1 MSSVRCHCGI
11 DVFLVVY
18 TSSVCVVDVFF
29 HMALLISQGG
39 TFQNN
44 VLTDGVSSTRV
55 ALVQEVVAERVELA
69 SVSRHRKRVGFFLF
83 DGVCVVIAVERG
95 LSMIMSL
102 SLAV

>member
-1 MSSVRCHCGI
+1 
-11 DVFLVVY
+11 
-18 TSSVCVVDVFF
+18 
-29 HMALLISQGG
+29 
-39 TFQNN
+39 

-69 SVSRHRKRVGFFLF
+69 SVSRYRKRVGFFLF

>member
-1 MSSVRCHCGI
+1 MSFSWSI
-11 DVFLVVY
+11 LAVF
-18 TSSVCVVDVFF
+18 
-29 HMALLISQGG
+29 ALLTCFSAWP
-39 TFQNN
+39 FSSLRVVQNN

-55 ALVQEVVAERVELA
+55 ALNQEVVADRVELA
-69 SVSRHRKRVGFFLF
+69 SVSRHRKRVGFFRF